1 MPERIQATPQSRPRD
16 FDRRPFACH
25 GSTKDDDPHGGNRMF
40 KRSLV
45 CAALVEMIG
54 IATSAFAATPV
65 VPNPTTAGSPANP
78 AVERVQWRGGGWNNR
93 GGWQRGRYRWNA
105 PPMA

>member
-1 MPERIQATPQSRPRD
+1 
-16 FDRRPFACH
+16 
-25 GSTKDDDPHGGNRMF
+25 MF

-45 CAALVEMIG
+45 CAALVGMIG

-78 AVERVQWRGGGWNNR
+78 AVEQVQWHGGGWNNR
-93 GGWQRGRYRWNA
+93 GGWQRGRYRWNGRWWNHRRWRNGRWWYW
-105 PPMA
+105 